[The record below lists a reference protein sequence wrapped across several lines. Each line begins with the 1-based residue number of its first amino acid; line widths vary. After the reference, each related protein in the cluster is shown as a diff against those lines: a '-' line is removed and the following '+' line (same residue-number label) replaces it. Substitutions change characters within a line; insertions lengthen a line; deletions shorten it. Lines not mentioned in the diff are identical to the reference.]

1 MTEQANGNGASHEPD
16 STMTQNDL
24 EEHGNGCNGDLLG
37 PTIDLTGEG
46 LDEREIKSILE
57 ALLFV
62 SHEPITLDRLTAA
75 IGGLARADV
84 AHALRGLQQDY
95 DADGRGL
102 RIVELA
108 GGFQI
113 ITRADCAP
121 WIKRLEKVK
130 MAPKLSRSALE
141 TLSIIAYKQP
151 VVRAEIEAIRG
162 VETSG
167 VLRTLLDRRLV
178 RMVGRKDLPGRPI
191 MYGTTKLFLQQFGL
205 RDLSDL
211 PPLREFKDLGDP
223 ELPLEPDTSMAMA
236 AASAS
241 GTCLSDS
248 PEPVGH
254 TADDSMAS

>member
-1 MTEQANGNGASHEPD
+1 MSEQGNGS
-16 STMTQNDL
+16 
-24 EEHGNGCNGDLLG
+24 GNGHNPDHNALTPGAG
-37 PTIDLTGEG
+37 PPAEG
-46 LDEREIKSILE
+46 LDEREVKAILE

-62 SHEPITLDRLTAA
+62 SHEPITLDRLTTV
-75 IGGLARADV
+75 IGGLAKADV

-113 ITRADCAP
+113 ITRPDCAP

-130 MAPKLSRSALE
+130 TAPKLSRSALE

-151 VVRAEIEAIRG
+151 VVRSEIEAIRG

-178 RMVGRKDLPGRPI
+178 RMVGRKDVPGRPI

-205 RDLSDL
+205 RDLADL
-211 PPLREFKDLGDP
+211 PPLRELKDLGEP
-223 ELPLEPDTSMAMA
+223 ELPFAGSDDEAMVVAGA
-236 AASAS
+236 ADAPSAS
-241 GTCLSDS
+241 
-248 PEPVGH
+248 
-254 TADDSMAS
+254 

>member
-1 MTEQANGNGASHEPD
+1 MTESNGNGASREPA
-16 STMTQNDL
+16 SLESQNGHD
-24 EEHGNGCNGDLLG
+24 EHGNGGGDLLG
-37 PTIDLTGEG
+37 IAVEQTGEG
-46 LDEREIKSILE
+46 LDEREIKAILE

-62 SHEPITLDRLTAA
+62 SHEPITLDRLTAT
-75 IGGLARADV
+75 IGGLARTDV
-84 AHALRGLQQDY
+84 AHAVRGLQQDY

-130 MAPKLSRSALE
+130 TAPKLSRSALE
-141 TLSIIAYKQP
+141 TLSIVAYKQP

-178 RMVGRKDLPGRPI
+178 RMVGRKDVPGRPI
-191 MYGTTKLFLQQFGL
+191 LYGTTKLFLQQFGL

-211 PPLREFKDLGDP
+211 PPLRELKDLGDP
-223 ELPLEPDTSMAMA
+223 ELPLMSDEPMAM
-236 AASAS
+236 SAS
-241 GTCLSDS
+241 EGRLSEQ
-248 PEPVGH
+248 PEPVGR
-254 TADDSMAS
+254 TADDSPAA